1 MNFTSVPIITV
12 LCYLSGELYK
22 IFFSKR
28 KELYRFIPVIM
39 CILGGILGVICFY
52 VTPEMIF
59 NAENIWIALGIG
71 IVSGASATC
80 TNQIIKQ
87 LFGNGSSDS
96 TMEDKK

>member
-1 MNFTSVPIITV
+1 MS
-12 LCYLSGELYK
+12 
-22 IFFSKR
+22 
-28 KELYRFIPVIM
+28 
-39 CILGGILGVICFY
+39 ILGGILGVICFY

-59 NAENIWIALGIG
+59 NVENIWIALGIG